1 MAIVDVARVAQAL
14 NLHVRRV
21 QYLVKEGMPREARG
35 KYDAVKCMYWYVRY
49 LQILIEKKSIPP
61 AHRVGERA
69 ERVRLLRAK
78 ADIAELQLARVRS
91 QLVTVADVNAFHNE
105 LVDTTTRFMMTIPP
119 RVASELVG
127 ETSRI
132 MIQAKIEKAIDEV
145 LSALAKGPTIGGVR
159 GTCLPT
165 KVF

>member
-1 MAIVDVARVAQAL
+1 MAIVDIARVAQAL

-35 KYDAVKCMYWYVRY
+35 KYDAVKCMCWYIRY

-61 AHRVGERA
+61 AHQVGKSA

-91 QLVTVADVNAFHNE
+91 QLVTVADVDAFHNE
-105 LVDTTTRFMMTIPP
+105 LVDITTRFMMTIPP
-119 RVASELVG
+119 RLACELVG

-132 MIQAKIEKAIDEV
+132 MIQAKIEKAIEEV
-145 LSALAKGPTIGGVR
+145 LSALAKGPTNR
-159 GTCLPT
+159 RL
-165 KVF
+165 

>member
-1 MAIVDVARVAQAL
+1 MAIVDVARVALAL

-35 KYDAVKCMYWYVRY
+35 KYDAVKCMCWYIRY
-49 LQILIEKKSIPP
+49 LQILIEKKSTPR
-61 AHRVGERA
+61 AHQVGESA

-91 QLVTVADVNAFHNE
+91 QLVTVADVDAFHNE
-105 LVDTTTRFMMTIPP
+105 LVDTTTKFMMTIPP

-145 LSALAKGPTIGGVR
+145 LSALAKGPTNRRLYMAEGS
-159 GTCLPT
+159 
-165 KVF
+165 

>member
-35 KYDAVKCMYWYVRY
+35 KYDAVKCMFWYIRY
-49 LQILIEKKSIPP
+49 LQILIEKKSTPR
-61 AHRVGERA
+61 ADQVGESA

-78 ADIAELQLARVRS
+78 ADIRELQVARMRS
-91 QLVTVADVNAFHNE
+91 QLVTVADVDAFHNE
-105 LVDTTTRFMMTIPP
+105 LVDTTTKFMMTIPP

-145 LSALAKGPTIGGVR
+145 LSALAKGPTNRRLYMAEGS
-159 GTCLPT
+159 
-165 KVF
+165 

>member
-35 KYDAVKCMYWYVRY
+35 KYDAVKCMCWYIRY
-49 LQILIEKKSIPP
+49 LQILIEKKSIPS
-61 AHRVGERA
+61 AHQVGQSA

-91 QLVTVADVNAFHNE
+91 QLVTVADVDAFHNE
-105 LVDTTTRFMMTIPP
+105 LVDITTRFMMTIPP

-132 MIQAKIEKAIDEV
+132 MIQAKIEKAIHEA
-145 LSALAKGPTIGGVR
+145 LSALAKGPTNRRLYMAEGS
-159 GTCLPT
+159 
-165 KVF
+165 